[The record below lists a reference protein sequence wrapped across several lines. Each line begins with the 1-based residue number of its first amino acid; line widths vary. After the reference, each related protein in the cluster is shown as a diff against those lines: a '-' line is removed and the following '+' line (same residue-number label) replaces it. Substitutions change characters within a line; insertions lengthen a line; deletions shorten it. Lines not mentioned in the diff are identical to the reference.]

1 MAVAECWDFSEA
13 QRFINKLEIQ
23 VARVKVRIAS
33 AY

>member
-13 QRFINKLEIQ
+13 QRFINKLEI
-23 VARVKVRIAS
+23 ARVKVRIAS